1 MFRRLRDLIRLPATL
16 SHVLTHVQ
24 HSIALQQETNRRL
37 GELHV
42 GLLQRPSSIPPIPPL
57 TTADLEAIPPS
68 IPARPVSR
76 LPRTDADIV
85 VASREYLLDEQYKR
99 AAAKIT
105 ADREG
110 VPIT

>member
-37 GELHV
+37 AELHI
-42 GLLQRPSSIPPIPPL
+42 GLLQRPSSIPPVPTLSLEDL
-57 TTADLEAIPPS
+57 TTIPPS
-68 IPARPVSR
+68 IPAPPVSR
-76 LPRTDADIV
+76 RPRTDADIV

-99 AAAKIT
+99 EAAKI
-105 ADREG
+105 AAEREG